1 MIWQGWLFVGL
12 VAFATTVVTLTTGED
27 DVAIM
32 FGLVG
37 VLTWA
42 FWSFQSLYV
51 VVPPT
56 GARTEVL
63 EYAYPFLSIWGVAMA
78 VTCLYVVL
86 NGPIA
91 LVDQRR
97 NDLADDPQ

>member
-1 MIWQGWLFVGL
+1 MIWQGWLFLGL
-12 VAFATTVVTLTTGED
+12 IAFAATYVTLTTNED

-37 VLTWA
+37 LLTWGL
-42 FWSFQSLYV
+42 WSFQSLSV
-51 VVPPT
+51 VVWPD
-56 GARTEVL
+56 GSSSAEI
-63 EYAYPFLSIWGVAMA
+63 YSYPMFSMWGVAMA

-97 NDLADDPQ
+97 NDLTDDPQ